1 MNGLIVLLLGMFV
14 TILGI
19 ISIFNQKAFAKSLR
33 YQYFNLINE
42 RVSEWL
48 ALIMTPIVIILGLF
62 IIFLSIGLMV

>member
-1 MNGLIVLLLGMFV
+1 MNGLIFLLFGMFI

-19 ISIFNQKAFAKSLR
+19 ISIFNQKALAKSLR
-33 YQYFNLINE
+33 YQYFNLFNE